1 MCTTTRLR
9 CETKAAACPGPAP
22 AVAPTEVNEIEPAG
36 RGTSGSSVEVLA
48 PILTRPFVSLL
59 IVVCGCLLGFTLLLP
74 VVPLYTAATGAGE
87 VAAGLSTG
95 ALMLATVLTEL
106 AVPRLLATFGYRVVM
121 TSGVLLLGVPAALL
135 ATSRSV
141 PLILAVSVLRGT
153 GLGIVVVIGTALAA
167 RLVPAQRRNEGLG
180 IYGFVVG
187 LPWILGLPVGLW
199 VVDVVGFGW
208 LFLAAAVLSL
218 TGLVAVPG
226 LRVQAGEVK
235 HQGGMLAVL
244 LVGGVRRPVL
254 IFTAITVAAGVFL
267 TFVPLAVP
275 SGAHRLAAGALLAQA
290 CAGPLARWVAGRAG
304 DRQGS
309 PRPLLTPAVLVAAIG
324 AAVAS
329 WVGSPFAVVAG
340 MGLFGVGFG
349 MAQNVTLALMLK
361 HVGRSEFGRVS
372 ALWNVA
378 YDAGM
383 GIGAV
388 GFGLLVGPAG
398 YALGFALTAG
408 VIWLAVGTARRDGHL
423 DPGHSALRQ
432 LSASAR
438 EDQP

>member
-1 MCTTTRLR
+1 MKDPRT
-9 CETKAAACPGPAP
+9 
-22 AVAPTEVNEIEPAG
+22 VASAEVNDIEPAG
-36 RGTSGSSVEVLA
+36 RGTSGSVEGLA

-59 IVVCGCLLGFTLLLP
+59 IVMCGCLLGFTLLLP

-87 VAAGLSTG
+87 VAVGLSTG
-95 ALMLATVLTEL
+95 ALMLSTVLVEL
-106 AVPRLLATFGYRVVM
+106 AVPRLLATFSYRVVI
-121 TSGVLLLGVPAALL
+121 TLGALLLGFPAALL

-141 PLILAVSVLRGT
+141 LLILAVSLARGA
-153 GLGIVVVIGTALAA
+153 GLGIVVVIGTTLAA

-187 LPWILGLPVGLW
+187 LPWILGLPLGLW
-199 VVDVVGFGW
+199 FVDLVGFAP

-226 LRVQAGEVK
+226 LQVQAGEVK
-235 HQGGMLAVL
+235 HQRGMLAVL

-254 IFTAITVAAGVFL
+254 IFTAITVAAGVFV

-275 SGAHRLAAGALLAQA
+275 SGSHRLAAGALLTQA
-290 CAGPLARWVAGRAG
+290 CAAPLARWVAGRAG

-309 PRPLLTPAVLVAAIG
+309 PRRLLTPAVLVAAIG
-324 AAVAS
+324 AVVAS
-329 WVGSPFAVVAG
+329 WVSSPIAVVLG
-340 MGLFGVGFG
+340 IGLFGVGFG
-349 MAQNVTLALMLK
+349 MAQNVTLTLMLK
-361 HVGRSEFGRVS
+361 HVAISEFGRVS

-398 YALGFALTAG
+398 YPLGFALTAG
-408 VIWLAVGTARRDGHL
+408 VIFLALGTALRDAHL
-423 DPGHSALRQ
+423 DPDHSPSRR
-432 LSASAR
+432 LSDFVSG
-438 EDQP
+438 DQP